1 MKRIGVFTLAIAMAD
16 RRKPKMADDEWIKTQ
31 SEALGW

>member
-16 RRKPKMADDEWIKTQ
+16 RRKPKMADEWIKTQ
-31 SEALGW
+31 SEALG